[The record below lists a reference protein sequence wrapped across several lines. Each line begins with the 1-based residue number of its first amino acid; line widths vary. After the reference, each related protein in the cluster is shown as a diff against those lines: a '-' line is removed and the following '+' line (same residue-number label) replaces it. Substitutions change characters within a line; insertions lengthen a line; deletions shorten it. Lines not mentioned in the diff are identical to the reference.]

1 MTKRDEAKQD
11 YLAGMKY
18 KEIAEKYGVTLNTV
32 KSWKTRHWNK
42 ESEGAPVEKSV
53 HTKTKK
59 CAHKKELHPAIQELE
74 DSDLT
79 DKQKRFASEVVR
91 LANATQAYI
100 NAYDVDYDTAKVNA
114 SRLLTNANIKTEI
127 KRLRQARLAELDIGV
142 FDLIDDMAKEARAD
156 VRDFANWGS
165 NEFESIDEES
175 GKQYTRHK
183 SWVAL
188 KDSDNVDSWAVKK
201 VTVGKDGPIVELHD
215 RNKAR
220 DKLLEYLRDD
230 GKIVK
235 ETNKLR
241 KERAEADIAEGR
253 AKMMADSDD
262 KVVSAVAE
270 LMNKIS
276 GDAKENDKEN
286 DDEGQP

>member
-11 YLAGMKY
+11 YLAGMKP
-18 KEIAEKYGVTLNTV
+18 KEIAAKHNVSAATV
-32 KSWKTRHWNK
+32 RSWKARYWNNETQQQNVATK
-42 ESEGAPVEKSV
+42 SKSV
-53 HTKTKK
+53 ATKNENVATQ
-59 CAHKKELHPAIQELE
+59 KELHPAIKELE
-74 DSDLT
+74 DSNLN
-79 DKQKRFASEVVR
+79 DKQKHFVSEYVR
-91 LANATQAYI
+91 LSNATQAYI
-100 NAYDVDYDTAKVNA
+100 NAYDVTYETANRLGPRMLVNDG
-114 SRLLTNANIKTEI
+114 IKTEI

-188 KDSDNVDSWAVKK
+188 KDSENVDSWAVKK

-220 DKLLEYLRDD
+220 DKLLEYLLAD
-230 GKIVK
+230 GKISI
-235 ETNKLR
+235 ETNKQR
-241 KERAEADIAEGR
+241 KDKAEADLME
-253 AKMMADSDD
+253 AK
-262 KVVSAVAE
+262 
-270 LMNKIS
+270 
-276 GDAKENDKEN
+276 AKELQGGVDSQ
-286 DDEGQP
+286 DDMLHTLVDGLGDVK

>member
-74 DSDLT
+74 DSNLN
-79 DKQKRFASEVVR
+79 DKQKLFVIEYVR
-91 LANATQAYI
+91 LSNATQAYI
-100 NAYDVDYDTAKVNA
+100 NVYDVDYNTATVNGP
-114 SRLLTNANIKTEI
+114 RLLGNARIQTEI

-188 KDSDNVDSWAVKK
+188 KDSENVDSWAVKK

-220 DKLLEYLRDD
+220 DKLLEYLLAD
-230 GKIVK
+230 GKISI
-235 ETNKLR
+235 ETNKQR
-241 KERAEADIAEGR
+241 KDKAEADLME
-253 AKMMADSDD
+253 AK
-262 KVVSAVAE
+262 
-270 LMNKIS
+270 
-276 GDAKENDKEN
+276 AKELQGGVDSQ
-286 DDEGQP
+286 DDMLHTLVDGLGDVK

>member
-18 KEIAEKYGVTLNTV
+18 KEIADKYGVTLNTV

-74 DSDLT
+74 DSNLN
-79 DKQKRFASEVVR
+79 DKQKHFVSEYVR
-91 LANATQAYI
+91 LSNATQAYI
-100 NAYDVDYDTAKVNA
+100 NAYDVTYETANRLGPRMLVNDG
-114 SRLLTNANIKTEI
+114 IKTEI

-188 KDSDNVDSWAVKK
+188 KDSENVDSWAVKK

-220 DKLLEYLRDD
+220 DKLLEYLLAD
-230 GKIVK
+230 GKISI
-235 ETNKLR
+235 ETNKQR
-241 KERAEADIAEGR
+241 KDKAEADLME
-253 AKMMADSDD
+253 AK
-262 KVVSAVAE
+262 
-270 LMNKIS
+270 
-276 GDAKENDKEN
+276 AKELQGGVDSQ
-286 DDEGQP
+286 DDMLHTLVDGLGDVK

>member
-11 YLAGMKY
+11 YLAGLKY
-18 KEIAEKYGVTLNTV
+18 KEIADKHGVSVSTVKMWKSRYWSQNVTDVHKKSHKVTKKVTL
-32 KSWKTRHWNK
+32 
-42 ESEGAPVEKSV
+42 E
-53 HTKTKK
+53 
-59 CAHKKELHPAIQELE
+59 KELHPAIQELE
-74 DSDLT
+74 DSDLN

-114 SRLLTNANIKTEI
+114 SRLLTNANIQTEI
-127 KRLRQARLAELDIGV
+127 KRLRQARLAELGIGV

-156 VRDFANWGS
+156 VRDFADWGS
-165 NEFESIDEES
+165 DEFEALDEES

-188 KDSDNVDSWAVKK
+188 KDSESVDSWAVKK

-220 DKLLEYLRDD
+220 DKLLEYLLAD
-230 GKIVK
+230 GKIST
-235 ETNKLR
+235 ETNRQR
-241 KERAEADIAEGR
+241 KDKAEADLME
-253 AKMMADSDD
+253 AKAKELQGGGDNQDDMLRSIADS
-262 KVVSAVAE
+262 
-270 LMNKIS
+270 L
-276 GDAKENDKEN
+276 GDF
-286 DDEGQP
+286 

>member
-11 YLAGMKY
+11 YLAGMKP
-18 KEIAEKYGVTLNTV
+18 KDIAVKYDVSAATV
-32 KSWKTRHWNK
+32 RSWKSRYWNNETPYK
-42 ESEGAPVEKSV
+42 NVATKSKSV
-53 HTKTKK
+53 ATKK
-59 CAHKKELHPAIQELE
+59 ENVATTKELHPAIQELE
-74 DSDLT
+74 ESGLNE
-79 DKQKRFASEVVR
+79 KQKNFVSEYVR

-100 NAYDVDYDTAKVNA
+100 SAYDSEYNTARVNGSA
-114 SRLLTNANIKTEI
+114 LLTNTDIQKEI
-127 KRLRQARLAELDIGV
+127 KRLRQARLAELGIGV
-142 FDLIDDMAKEARAD
+142 FELIDDMAKEARAD
-156 VRDFANWGS
+156 IRDFADWGS
-165 NEFESIDEES
+165 DEFEAIDEES

-188 KDSDNVDSWAVKK
+188 KDSESVDSWAVKK

-230 GKIVK
+230 GTIIN

-253 AKMMADSDD
+253 AKLMADSDD

-270 LMNKIS
+270 LMDKIS
-276 GDAKENDKEN
+276 GDAKEND
-286 DDEGQP
+286 DEG

>member
-11 YLAGMKY
+11 YLSGMKY
-18 KEIAEKYGVTLNTV
+18 KDIAEKYGVSESTV
-32 KSWKTRHWNK
+32 KQWKRRYWSDSDVT
-42 ESEGAPVEKSV
+42 KSKKV
-53 HTKTKK
+53 TKK
-59 CAHKKELHPAIQELE
+59 VTQKVTQKVTHKTELHPAIQELD
-74 DSDLT
+74 DSDLNA
-79 DKQKRFASEVVR
+79 KQKTFAREVVR
-91 LANATQAYI
+91 LANQTQAYI
-100 NAYDVDYDTAKVNA
+100 NAYDADYETAMVNG
-114 SRLLTNANIKTEI
+114 SRLLRNAKVQEEI
-127 KRLRQARLAELDIGV
+127 KRLRQARLKELGIGV

-156 VRDFANWGS
+156 IREFADWGS
-165 NEFESIDEES
+165 DDFKAVDEES

-188 KDSDNVDSWAVKK
+188 KNSESVDSWAVKK

-230 GKIVK
+230 GTIIH

-253 AKMMADSDD
+253 AKLMADSDD
-262 KVVSAVAE
+262 KVVTAVAE
-270 LMNKIS
+270 LMDKIS
-276 GDAKENDKEN
+276 GDAKEND
-286 DDEGQP
+286 DEG

>member
-74 DSDLT
+74 DSDLNA
-79 DKQKRFASEVVR
+79 KQKAFVIEYVR
-91 LANATQAYI
+91 LSNATQAYI
-100 NAYDVDYDTAKVNA
+100 NAYESSYDTAKVNG
-114 SRLLTNANIKTEI
+114 SILLTNTNIQNAV
-127 KRLRQARLAELDIGV
+127 KRLHNARMAEQSVGV
-142 FDLIDDMAKEARAD
+142 FDLVDGLIKESKADIRDLVDWGHDDIE
-156 VRDFANWGS
+156 VT
-165 NEFESIDEES
+165 DEET
-175 GKQYTRHK
+175 GQTYIKKK

-188 KDSDNVDSWAVKK
+188 KNSDQVDSWAVKK
-201 VTVGKDGPIVELHD
+201 VTVGKDGPLLELHD

-220 DKLLEYLRDD
+220 DRLLEKLLGKGVFAD
-230 GKIVK
+230 GDGNQQVNI
-235 ETNKLR
+235 N
-241 KERAEADIAEGR
+241 
-253 AKMMADSDD
+253 MDSFEEKND
-262 KVVSAVAE
+262 
-270 LMNKIS
+270 
-276 GDAKENDKEN
+276 GDN
-286 DDEGQP
+286 

>member
-18 KEIAEKYGVTLNTV
+18 KEIAEKYDVSLSTV
-32 KSWKTRHWNK
+32 KSWKSRYWSDETKVATSNK
-42 ESEGAPVEKSV
+42 KVATKSQKV
-53 HTKTKK
+53 AT
-59 CAHKKELHPAIQELE
+59 KKELHPAIQELE

-79 DKQKRFASEVVR
+79 DKQKAFASEVVR
-91 LANATQAYI
+91 LANQTQAYI

-114 SRLLTNANIKTEI
+114 SRLLTNANIQTEI
-127 KRLRQARLAELDIGV
+127 KRLRQARLAELGIGV
-142 FDLIDDMAKEARAD
+142 FDLIDDMAKEAKAD
-156 VRDFANWGS
+156 VRDFADWGS

-188 KDSDNVDSWAVKK
+188 KDSDSVDSWAVKK
-201 VTVGKDGPIVELHD
+201 VTVGKDGPMVELHD

-230 GKIVK
+230 GTIIH

-253 AKMMADSDD
+253 AKLMADSDD
-262 KVVSAVAE
+262 KVVTAVAE
-270 LMNKIS
+270 LMDKIS
-276 GDAKENDKEN
+276 GDAKEND
-286 DDEGQP
+286 DEG

>member
-1 MTKRDEAKQD
+1 MAKRDEAKQD

-74 DSDLT
+74 DSDLN

-114 SRLLTNANIKTEI
+114 SRLLTNANIQTEI
-127 KRLRQARLAELDIGV
+127 KRLRQARLAELDIDV
-142 FDLIDDMAKEARAD
+142 FSLVDDMAKEAKAD
-156 VRDFANWGS
+156 IGTYADWGS
-165 NEFESIDEES
+165 DEF
-175 GKQYTRHK
+175 QYTDEMTGKELTGHK

-188 KDSDNVDSWAVKK
+188 KDKSKVDTKAIKK
-201 VTVGKDGPIVELHD
+201 ITVGKDGPIVELHD

-220 DKLLEYLRDD
+220 KELLEYLNGKGVFDSGTNNGEMIINMDSFEEIKHD
-230 GKIVK
+230 G
-235 ETNKLR
+235 
-241 KERAEADIAEGR
+241 D
-253 AKMMADSDD
+253 
-262 KVVSAVAE
+262 
-270 LMNKIS
+270 
-276 GDAKENDKEN
+276 
-286 DDEGQP
+286 

>member
-74 DSDLT
+74 DSNLN
-79 DKQKRFASEVVR
+79 DKQKLFVIEYVR
-91 LANATQAYI
+91 LSNATQAYI
-100 NAYDVDYDTAKVNA
+100 NVYDVDYNIATVNGP
-114 SRLLTNANIKTEI
+114 RLLGNARIQTEI
-127 KRLRQARLAELDIGV
+127 KRLRQARLSELDIDV
-142 FDLIDDMAKEARAD
+142 FSLVDDMVKEAKAD
-156 VRDFANWGS
+156 IGSYADWGS
-165 NEFESIDEES
+165 DEFQYKDEIT
-175 GKQYTRHK
+175 GKELTGHK

-188 KDSDNVDSWAVKK
+188 KDKSKVDTKAIKK
-201 VTVGKDGPIVELHD
+201 ITVGKDGPIVELHD

-220 DKLLEYLRDD
+220 KELLEYLN
-230 GKIVK
+230 GKGVF
-235 ETNKLR
+235 
-241 KERAEADIAEGR
+241 
-253 AKMMADSDD
+253 DSGTSNGEMIINMDSFEE
-262 KVVSAVAE
+262 KG
-270 LMNKIS
+270 N
-276 GDAKENDKEN
+276 GNN
-286 DDEGQP
+286 

>member
-1 MTKRDEAKQD
+1 MTKRDEAEQD

-18 KEIAEKYGVTLNTV
+18 KDIADKYGVTINTV
-32 KSWKTRHWNK
+32 KSWRTRHWNK
-42 ESEGAPVEKSV
+42 SAPPNEKRV
-53 HTKTKK
+53 HTKTEKG
-59 CAHKKELHPAIQELE
+59 AHKKEVHPAVQELA
-74 DSDLT
+74 DSDLN
-79 DKQKRFASEVVR
+79 DKQKAFVSEYVR

-100 NAYDVDYDTAKVNA
+100 NAYGVSYDIANVNGNRLLVNA
-114 SRLLTNANIKTEI
+114 SIQTEI
-127 KRLRQARLAELDIGV
+127 KRLRQARLAELGIGV
-142 FDLIDDMAKEARAD
+142 FELIDDMAKEARAD
-156 VRDFANWGS
+156 IREFADWGS
-165 NEFESIDEES
+165 DDFKAVDEES
-175 GKQYTRHK
+175 NKQYTRHK

-188 KDSDNVDSWAVKK
+188 KDSDSVDSWAVKK

-230 GKIVK
+230 GTIIN

-253 AKMMADSDD
+253 AKLMADSDD

-270 LMNKIS
+270 LMDKIS
-276 GDAKENDKEN
+276 GEVNEN
-286 DDEGQP
+286 DDEG